1 MGYSEDEMKQKIDS
15 IIDFA
20 DIGDFIYQPV
30 KTYSSGMFARLAFS
44 VAISVEPEIL
54 IVDETL
60 SVGDSKFQIK
70 CIEKMEQIKSKGTT
84 ILFVSH
90 AIEQI
95 RRFCDRAVWIEK
107 GEQKAVG
114 PVNEICDLYENFLVY
129 GDRAEVT
136 QSNEELSIP
145 ESPSVLGRIVNVRVN
160 KEKIKTFEKLCIEVE
175 YEIYTNEIED
185 FLLGVAF
192 YTPNRDYIFGP
203 NTYLDK
209 VASS

>member
-95 RRFCDRAVWIEK
+95 RRFCDRA
-107 GEQKAVG
+107 
-114 PVNEICDLYENFLVY
+114 Y
-129 GDRAEVT
+129 G
-136 QSNEELSIP
+136 
-145 ESPSVLGRIVNVRVN
+145 
-160 KEKIKTFEKLCIEVE
+160 
-175 YEIYTNEIED
+175 
-185 FLLGVAF
+185 
-192 YTPNRDYIFGP
+192 
-203 NTYLDK
+203 
-209 VASS
+209 